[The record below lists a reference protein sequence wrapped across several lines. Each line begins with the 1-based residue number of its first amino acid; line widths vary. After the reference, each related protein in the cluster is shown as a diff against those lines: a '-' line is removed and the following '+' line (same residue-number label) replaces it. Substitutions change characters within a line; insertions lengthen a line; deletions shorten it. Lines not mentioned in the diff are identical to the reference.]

1 MKKLLISALLI
12 CSGLGS
18 AQQPQSQPV
27 KHTQQDVY
35 CLADNIYHEA
45 RGESFRGQ
53 LAVAQVTINRFQS
66 GRHGKT
72 ICSVVH
78 ERKQF
83 SWTIKKPRVR
93 DQQRWRDSYT
103 IAQFMLSGT
112 QLSNFPAQ
120 FYHNRKVNPQW
131 NRNKR
136 VLQTINNHIFYK

>member
-12 CSGLGS
+12 CSNLGS
-18 AQQPQSQPV
+18 AQQPESQPV
-27 KHTQQDVY
+27 THTQADTK

-66 GRHGKT
+66 GRHGRT
-72 ICSVVH
+72 ICDVVH

-112 QLSNFPAQ
+112 QLANFPAQ
-120 FYHNRKVNPQW
+120 FYHNRKVNPNW
-131 NRNKR
+131 NRDKR